1 MDLRNGSEG
10 RQHVKTRTYLLLC
23 GGLTLVW
30 VLGLLFVH
38 PFAELVEQLMLLFLS
53 TNAR

>member
-1 MDLRNGSEG
+1 M
-10 RQHVKTRTYLLLC
+10 KTKTYLQLC
-23 GGLTLVW
+23 GGVTIVW
-30 VLGLLFVH
+30 VLGLLFVP